1 MRDWLVSP
9 RFNPLVFLLLYFSGV
24 LTKIVTA
31 GMFPCSILLGMDMA
45 DTFIQYLP
53 CFRYFSLQLSFGFVC
68 SVTSVAQVNSW
79 DIKVF
84 SFVFITFF

>member
-1 MRDWLVSP
+1 MSP
-9 RFNPLVFLLLYFSGV
+9 QESTLLYFVTLLSRV

-31 GMFPCSILLGMDMA
+31 GMFSCILLGMGMA

-53 CFRYFSLQLSFGFVC
+53 CFRYFSLQLSFGFVY
-68 SVTSVAQVNSW
+68 SATSVAQVNSW